1 MFSGMLFAAMDL
13 LNDLF
18 RSAPWEAV
26 RIGLHLA
33 FGLAL
38 LFWLWRAFQLRHA
51 VPLRHLARP
60 RAWLLPAIGL
70 VAVALAAILA
80 YQATWQLGGTVRPQ
94 FIAFM
99 QSHDRRQ
106 FNPAHWIQRGRILD
120 RRGQVLA
127 ESRNRDGSA
136 ERVYPYG
143 AVFAHAVGY
152 ADARFG
158 LSGIES
164 IANRALN
171 GSTLDSLDDW
181 SELGRQLLTQ
191 SKRPR
196 GRDLVTTLDA
206 GLQQLAVESIA
217 AATPGGRGA
226 VVILRP
232 ADGAVLVMAS
242 VPGFDPNRLQP
253 TLFSGADPT
262 TPLLNRATQGQYP
275 PGSTFKVILA
285 AQALE
290 TGFRGRL
297 NCPADGYTTSS
308 RYRPIRDHEYYEAR
322 RAGRFWAGHGA
333 LDLTT
338 ALAKS
343 SNVFFAQLGVLGG
356 HAALAATAKR
366 FRFNRAIEFVGGPTG
381 SPLLQS
387 AQLER
392 IPERDRYGLA
402 QAAIGQGRV
411 TATPAYMA
419 LVAAAIANDG
429 VAMRPR
435 LLRDARPEAIARFL
449 SADAARRLRVM
460 LRRAVSEGTGKGI
473 ETARLE
479 IAGKTG
485 TAENPRGASHSWFIG
500 FAPASAPRLA
510 FAVLVEHGGYGS
522 TVAAPIA
529 RDLLLKAAEQGLL

>member
-1 MFSGMLFAAMDL
+1 MDL

-18 RSAPWEAV
+18 RSPPWEAV

-33 FGLAL
+33 FGFAL
-38 LFWLWRAFQLRHA
+38 LVWLRQAFQLRQTA
-51 VPLRHLARP
+51 PLRHLARP
-60 RAWLLPAIGL
+60 RPWLWPAVGL
-70 VAVALAAILA
+70 VVVSLAAILA
-80 YQATWQLGGTVRPQ
+80 YQATWQLGGKARPQ

-120 RRGQVLA
+120 RHGRVLA
-127 ESRNRDGSA
+127 ETRNRDGAA

-143 AVFAHAVGY
+143 PLLAHAVGY

-158 LSGIES
+158 LSGIEAM
-164 IANRALN
+164 ANRALN
-171 GSTLDSLDDW
+171 GATLDRLGDW
-181 SELGRQLLTQ
+181 GELGRQLLTQ

-196 GRDLVTTLDA
+196 GQDIVTTLDA
-206 GLQQLAVESIA
+206 ALQRFAAEQIA
-217 AATPGGRGA
+217 AAKPVGRGA
-226 VVILRP
+226 VILLRP
-232 ADGAVLVMAS
+232 ADGALLVMAS
-242 VPGFDPNRLQP
+242 VPGFDPNELTP
-253 TLFSGADPT
+253 ALFSGADST

-290 TGFRGRL
+290 NGFTGRL
-297 NCPADGYTTSS
+297 DCPAEGYATSS
-308 RYRPIRDHEYYEAR
+308 RYRPIRDHEFYEAQ
-322 RAGRFWAGHGA
+322 RAGRSWAGHGR

-356 HAALAATAKR
+356 HAALLNTGER
-366 FRFNRAIEFVGGPTG
+366 LHFNRSIAFVDGPSG
-381 SPLLQS
+381 SLQLQ
-387 AQLER
+387 AAKLDP
-392 IPERDRYGLA
+392 IPVSDRYGLA

-435 LLRDARPEAIARFL
+435 LLRDTRPEVLGRFI
-449 SADAARRLRVM
+449 SVDAARRLRLM
-460 LRRAVSEGTGKGI
+460 LRQAVTLGTGREI
-473 ETARLE
+473 ETPGLE

-485 TAENPRGASHSWFIG
+485 TAENPHGPSHSWFIG
-500 FAPASAPRLA
+500 FAPASAPTLA
-510 FAVLVEHGGYGS
+510 FAVFVEHGGYGS